1 MAKCIYPKC
10 YSCTLE
16 YCIKDI
22 QTPKK
27 ERKKKDRTTYQKN
40 YYQKNKE
47 KVKERY
53 NAQTQ
58 YVKWVDLKKTITG
71 IKKELGIV
79 NYEIVM
85 GEIEKLERFK
95 HS

>member
-1 MAKCIYPKC
+1 MKTALKIYKR
-10 YSCTLE
+10 L
-16 YCIKDI
+16 
-22 QTPKK
+22 KK
-27 ERKKKDRTTYQKN
+27 SVRKRQNNISEKLLSKKQG
-40 YYQKNKE
+40 

-85 GEIEKLERFK
+85 SEIEKLERFK

>member
-27 ERKKKDRTTYQKN
+27 ERKKKDNNQNKKRTGY
-40 YYQKNKE
+40 
-47 KVKERY
+47 
-53 NAQTQ
+53 
-58 YVKWVDLKKTITG
+58 
-71 IKKELGIV
+71 
-79 NYEIVM
+79 
-85 GEIEKLERFK
+85 
-95 HS
+95 S